1 MPVFMIVPTEDADR
15 LERVV
20 TKTFEPA
27 DRFILPGKQA
37 CFVKFNGTSQEIA
50 QKLDLAG
57 DQNKEDRPC
66 PAVITLGVAEHA
78 QRGLRWLTTTV
89 PLTLLPHKTF
99 LISAMEVF

>member
-57 DQNKEDRPC
+57 DQNKEDRPY
-66 PAVITLGVAEHA
+66 PAVITLVTTYGGFAPTSLWE
-78 QRGLRWLTTTV
+78 WLNTR
-89 PLTLLPHKTF
+89 KGD
-99 LISAMEVF
+99 